1 MPKAP
6 HAMRYFYINPDQLAS
21 PCPLITGAEAGHIRL
36 VLRLKPGDIIA
47 LADGAGFHYKAQIL
61 QITAEGVALKILEKF
76 LAASESPVR
85 ISIAQALLKDR
96 KMEDLIRPLSE
107 IGIHR
112 WIPFVA
118 HRSVPRPE
126 AKRTERSARWE
137 KIAREAL
144 KQCRRG
150 RILKIDPVVSFDQ
163 ALELGKSCDLR
174 IVFWENASEKLDPEK
189 RNCGK
194 PIRSIFAMLGPEG
207 GFTEDEIQKAKT
219 SGCLCVS
226 LGPRILRAETATL
239 AASSILQHL
248 FGDLG

>member
-1 MPKAP
+1 MK
-6 HAMRYFYINPDQLAS
+6 YFFINPEQLAS
-21 PCPLITGAEAGHIRL
+21 PDPMITGNEAVHIRH

-61 QITAEGVALKILEKF
+61 RISAEGVSVKILEKF
-76 LAASESPVR
+76 LATSESPVR

-107 IGIHR
+107 LGIHR

-118 HRSVPRPE
+118 HRSVPRLE
-126 AKRTERSARWE
+126 TKRVDQRTARWE
-137 KIAREAL
+137 KIAREAV

-150 RILKIDPVVSFDQ
+150 QILQIDPIVSFNQ
-163 ALELGKSCDLR
+163 ALELGQSSDLR
-174 IVFWENASEKLDPEK
+174 IVFWENESEKLHPDNL
-189 RNCGK
+189 NCRK
-194 PIRSIFAMLGPEG
+194 PICDIFALLGPEG
-207 GFTEDEIQKAKT
+207 GFTDDEIRKAKE
-219 SGCLCVS
+219 SGYISIS

-239 AASSILQHL
+239 AACSILQHL